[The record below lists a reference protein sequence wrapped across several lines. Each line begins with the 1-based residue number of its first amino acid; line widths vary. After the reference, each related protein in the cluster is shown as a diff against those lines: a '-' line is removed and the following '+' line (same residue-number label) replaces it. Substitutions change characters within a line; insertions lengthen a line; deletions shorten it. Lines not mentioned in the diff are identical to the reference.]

1 MITPNDVLQTMQAAN
16 PATTTQEAEKYF
28 QQINHALDRRFEE
41 VSHLLRQKW
50 TQDNG
55 REPDGLTWGRILDR
69 ARIDAENQIR
79 HEYLAELTEIAVQ
92 RQMEEEL
99 EEANRIDP
107 ELWKTDPW
115 DIQVDSSTYRD
126 VFEVWPDKSVDWTMF
141 AGALFETMKY
151 QDKETPYYPEDEQ
164 VPVLEAMIDEA
175 YNTNPQMIRRR
186 EAGE

>member
-1 MITPNDVLQTMQAAN
+1 MITPNDVLLTMQAAN

-28 QQINHALDRRFEE
+28 QQINKALDRRFDE
-41 VSHLLRQKW
+41 VAHLLRQKW
-50 TQDNG
+50 IQDNG

-69 ARIDAENQIR
+69 AQIDAENQIR
-79 HEYLAELTEIAVQ
+79 QEYLAELTEIAVQ
-92 RQMEEEL
+92 RQMEQEL

-115 DIQVDSSTYRD
+115 DIQVSDHTYREVD
-126 VFEVWPDKSVDWTMF
+126 EVWPDKPTKWTIF

-151 QDKETPYYPEDEQ
+151 QDRDTPYYPEDER
-164 VPVLEAMIDEA
+164 VPALEAMIDEA
-175 YNTNPQMIRRR
+175 YNTNPQMIRQK